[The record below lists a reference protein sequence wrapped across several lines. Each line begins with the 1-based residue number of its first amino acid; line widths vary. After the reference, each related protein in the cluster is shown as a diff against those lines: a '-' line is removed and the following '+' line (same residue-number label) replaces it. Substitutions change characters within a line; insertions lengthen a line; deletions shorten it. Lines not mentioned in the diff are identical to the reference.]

1 MCAALLS
8 PNCRDAF
15 LRLSQQPSLRD
26 WRFYSAILLA
36 ETQECVSTTFRRTHV
51 NTSADKADIKSRW
64 KPLDLFEALPVIL
77 PPNTCQLF
85 PWDRIVR
92 CLQLPAAPRG
102 TRIVRQFL
110 PAAPR
115 GARIVRFSFPR
126 LRVGQES
133 CDFPSRGSAW
143 GKNRA
148 TIPSRG
154 FAWDKNRA
162 AKPSRRLGET
172 RIAPRNLPAAWER
185 QETCVNSREFDE
197 FHFMCAALLSPKPA
211 AKSSRLAI
219 LFGNLACRDARMRL
233 YNFSSNSR

>member
-15 LRLSQQPSLRD
+15 LRLSQLPSLRD

-36 ETQECVSTTFRRTHV
+36 ETQECVSTTFRRTQV

-102 TRIVRQFL
+102 ARIVRQFLPAAPREARIVRQFL

-115 GARIVRFSFPR
+115 GARIAPRNLPAVRERQESRRETFPTSD
-126 LRVGQES
+126 LGQETVFLACRRVIWS
-133 CDFPSRGSAW
+133 KKRVF
-143 GKNRA
+143 
-148 TIPSRG
+148 
-154 FAWDKNRA
+154 FL
-162 AKPSRRLGET
+162 SRRLGET
-172 RIAPRNLPAAWER
+172 RNVRKFLPAAW
-185 QETCVNSREFDE
+185 REKKN
-197 FHFMCAALLSPKPA
+197 AARGELL
-211 AKSSRLAI
+211 
-219 LFGNLACRDARMRL
+219 ARHAL
-233 YNFSSNSR
+233 S

>member
-8 PNCRDAF
+8 PNYRDAF
-15 LRLSQQPSLRD
+15 LRLSQLPSLRD

-36 ETQECVSTTFRRTHV
+36 ETQECVSTTFRRTQV
-51 NTSADKADIKSRW
+51 NTSADKASIKSRW

-115 GARIVRFSFPR
+115 GTRIAPR
-126 LRVGQES
+126 NLAAIRERQES
-133 CDFPSRGSAW
+133 RCETFPPFGR
-143 GKNRA
+143 
-148 TIPSRG
+148 
-154 FAWDKNRA
+154 DKNRA
-162 AKPSRRLGET
+162 AKPCRRVVWVRKQCFQLAAEWFG
-172 RIAPRNLPAAWER
+172 ARNACFSFPAALHGARFARQFLPAAW
-185 QETCVNSREFDE
+185 REKKN
-197 FHFMCAALLSPKPA
+197 AARGELL
-211 AKSSRLAI
+211 
-219 LFGNLACRDARMRL
+219 ARHAL
-233 YNFSSNSR
+233 S

>member
-36 ETQECVSTTFRRTHV
+36 ETQECVSTTFRRTQV

-102 TRIVRQFL
+102 
-110 PAAPR
+110 
-115 GARIVRFSFPR
+115 ARIVRFSFPR

-133 CDFPSRGSAW
+133 CDNSFPQLRVGQESCDNSFPRLRVGQESRRETLPPFG
-143 GKNRA
+143 R
-148 TIPSRG
+148 
-154 FAWDKNRA
+154 DKNRA
-162 AKPSRRLGET
+162 AKPSRRT
-172 RIAPRNLPAAWER
+172 I
-185 QETCVNSREFDE
+185 
-197 FHFMCAALLSPKPA
+197 
-211 AKSSRLAI
+211 
-219 LFGNLACRDARMRL
+219 
-233 YNFSSNSR
+233 

>member
-154 FAWDKNRA
+154 FAWDTFPPSFPPADSQPRGRGRSQLVRADCHRQAVETRRA
-162 AKPSRRLGET
+162 ASR
-172 RIAPRNLPAAWER
+172 
-185 QETCVNSREFDE
+185 Q
-197 FHFMCAALLSPKPA
+197 
-211 AKSSRLAI
+211 
-219 LFGNLACRDARMRL
+219 ARGAE
-233 YNFSSNSR
+233 